1 MPYLRKICRCS
12 KLKARVQW
20 TGATLLPNARTLALL
35 PASSGHIS
43 HPRTGTPV
51 LEISHQPQSSIT
63 VFCKPAK
70 LAAEPRTPRSG
81 ETNHKPPKFHKE
93 NFWAL
98 RPSLLFDKLSC
109 SIYCK
114 LQIANTKLLM
124 KSGQPIKKFLSANKQ
139 NEPTSRKC
147 GICEFL

>member
-1 MPYLRKICRCS
+1 M
-12 KLKARVQW
+12 LKAESKGTMDW
-20 TGATLLPNARTLALL
+20 CHPAPECEDTGPAPGLRWSHFTSRHRDSCPRDLA
-35 PASSGHIS
+35 PASILH
-43 HPRTGTPV
+43 HRF
-51 LEISHQPQSSIT
+51 
-63 VFCKPAK
+63 FCKPAK

-81 ETNHKPPKFHKE
+81 ETNHKPLKFHKE

-124 KSGQPIKKFLSANKQ
+124 KSGQPIKKFLSTNKQ
-139 NEPTSRKC
+139 NESM
-147 GICEFL
+147 L